1 MCLLN
6 FVPNLKQG
14 KRYLKFYL
22 KSDTLYL
29 GDNMSNMLRKF
40 KRKEEKDKQINIRN
54 TYGKKPKGICP
65 KCRRKTLFMTN
76 KDGEVYCIR
85 CDNRVK

>member
-1 MCLLN
+1 
-6 FVPNLKQG
+6 
-14 KRYLKFYL
+14 
-22 KSDTLYL
+22 
-29 GDNMSNMLRKF
+29 MSNMLRKF

-54 TYGKKPKGICP
+54 TYGKKPKGLCP
-65 KCRRKTLFMTN
+65 TCRRKTLFMTN

>member
-1 MCLLN
+1 
-6 FVPNLKQG
+6 
-14 KRYLKFYL
+14 
-22 KSDTLYL
+22 
-29 GDNMSNMLRKF
+29 MSNMLRKF

-54 TYGKKPKGICP
+54 TYGKKPKEICP

>member
-1 MCLLN
+1 
-6 FVPNLKQG
+6 
-14 KRYLKFYL
+14 
-22 KSDTLYL
+22 
-29 GDNMSNMLRKF
+29 MSNMLRKF

-54 TYGKKPKGICP
+54 TYGKKPKEICP
-65 KCRRKTLFMTN
+65 RCRRKTLFMTN

>member
-1 MCLLN
+1 MQYDFKNIDIDTYELIYKN
-6 FVPNLKQG
+6 KKIIIINNILK
-14 KRYLKFYL
+14 
-22 KSDTLYL
+22 
-29 GDNMSNMLRKF
+29 KF
-40 KRKEEKDKQINIRN
+40 KKKKEKDKQINIKN

>member
-1 MCLLN
+1 
-6 FVPNLKQG
+6 
-14 KRYLKFYL
+14 
-22 KSDTLYL
+22 
-29 GDNMSNMLRKF
+29 MSNMLRKF

-54 TYGKKPKGICP
+54 TYGKKPKEICP
-65 KCRRKTLFMTN
+65 KCKRKTLFMTN

>member
-1 MCLLN
+1 
-6 FVPNLKQG
+6 
-14 KRYLKFYL
+14 
-22 KSDTLYL
+22 
-29 GDNMSNMLRKF
+29 MSNILRKF

-54 TYGKKPKGICP
+54 TYGKKPKEICP
-65 KCRRKTLFMTN
+65 RCKRKTLFMTN

>member
-1 MCLLN
+1 
-6 FVPNLKQG
+6 
-14 KRYLKFYL
+14 
-22 KSDTLYL
+22 
-29 GDNMSNMLRKF
+29 MSNMLRKF

-54 TYGKKPKGICP
+54 TYGKKPKEICP
-65 KCRRKTLFMTN
+65 RCKRKTLFMTN